1 MSNKVRGSKALIK
14 SVDKK
19 HIQRVKVLK
28 ENLIEDIERYFNT
41 TRNYGSLSIEKRQMK
56 KNNRLFNE
64 SKLSI
69 KLDTNMSGYHIKR
82 TDIGTLGFRFHRS
95 KLETISVVGYV
106 HSEIAKLLGI
116 DKEIIKSVVLFDKKI
131 DNDVNAQKDI
141 VLKAEHIE
149 RVVDAI
155 NIVLDDFE
163 QIGKQYEDTLQE
175 IKPFKSNEITENVL
189 KSKGIN

>member
-1 MSNKVRGSKALIK
+1 MSNKVRDSKVLIK

-41 TRNYGSLSIEKRQMK
+41 TRHYGSLSIEKRQMK
-56 KNNRLFNE
+56 KNDRLFNKG
-64 SKLSI
+64 KLSI
-69 KLDTNMSGYHIKR
+69 KFDTNMNGYHIKR
-82 TDIGTLGFRFHRS
+82 TDIGTLGLEFYKHE
-95 KLETISVVGYV
+95 LETVSVVGYV
-106 HSEIAKLLGI
+106 HSEIVKLLGI
-116 DKEIIKSVVLFDKKI
+116 NKKIIKDVVLFDKKI

-149 RVVDAI
+149 RVVDGI
-155 NIVLDDFE
+155 NIILDDFK

-175 IKPFKSNEITENVL
+175 IKPFKSNEITENIL

>member
-1 MSNKVRGSKALIK
+1 MSNKVRGSKVLIK

-64 SKLSI
+64 GKLSI

-82 TDIGTLGFRFHRS
+82 TDIGTLGFSFHRS

-116 DKEIIKSVVLFDKKI
+116 DEKIIKSVVLFDKKI

-155 NIVLDDFE
+155 NIVLDDFK

-189 KSKGIN
+189 KSKGIT

>member
-1 MSNKVRGSKALIK
+1 MSNKLIESKVLLK

-19 HIQRVKVLK
+19 HIQRIKVVK
-28 ENLIEDIERYFNT
+28 ENLIEDIVRYFNT
-41 TRNYGSLSIEKRQMK
+41 ARHYESLSIERRQMK
-56 KNNRLFNE
+56 KNDILFNE
-64 SKLSI
+64 GKLSI
-69 KLDTNMSGYHIKR
+69 KFDTNLSGYHIKR
-82 TDIGTLGFRFHRS
+82 TDIGTIGFRFNRNT
-95 KLETISVVGYV
+95 LETIGVVGYV

-116 DKEIIKSVVLFDKKI
+116 KQIIKNVILFDKKI

-155 NIVLDDFE
+155 NIVLDEFK

-175 IKPFKSNEITENVL
+175 IKPFKSNEITENIL

>member
-1 MSNKVRGSKALIK
+1 MSNKVINSKVQFKA
-14 SVDKK
+14 VDEKY
-19 HIQRVKVLK
+19 IQRVKTLK

-41 TRNYGSLSIEKRQMK
+41 ARYYGNLSIKKRQMK
-56 KNNRLFNE
+56 KNERLFIE
-64 SKLSI
+64 GKLSI

-82 TDIGTLGFRFHRS
+82 TDIGTLGFSFHRS

-116 DKEIIKSVVLFDKKI
+116 DEKIIKSVVLFDKKI

-149 RVVDAI
+149 RVVDAM
-155 NIVLDDFE
+155 NIVLDEFK

-175 IKPFKSNEITENVL
+175 IKPFKSNEITENIL
-189 KSKGIN
+189 KNKGIN

>member
-1 MSNKVRGSKALIK
+1 MSNKVRDSKVLIK

-41 TRNYGSLSIEKRQMK
+41 TRHYGSLSIEKRQMK

-64 SKLSI
+64 GKLSI

-116 DKEIIKSVVLFDKKI
+116 DKEITKSVVLFDKKI
-131 DNDVNAQKDI
+131 DNDVNVQKDI

-149 RVVDAI
+149 RVVDAM
-155 NIVLDDFE
+155 NIVLDDFKR
-163 QIGKQYEDTLQE
+163 IGKQYEDTLQE
-175 IKPFKSNEITENVL
+175 IKAFKSNEITENIL
-189 KSKGIN
+189 KNKGIN

>member
-1 MSNKVRGSKALIK
+1 MSNKVRDSKVLLK

-19 HIQRVKVLK
+19 HIQRIEVLK

-41 TRNYGSLSIEKRQMK
+41 TRHYGSLSIEKRQMK
-56 KNNRLFNE
+56 KNNRLFNKG
-64 SKLSI
+64 KLSI

-82 TDIGTLGFRFHRS
+82 TDIGTLGFRFDRCT
-95 KLETISVVGYV
+95 LETIDVVGYV

-116 DKEIIKSVVLFDKKI
+116 DEKIIKSVVLFDKKI

-149 RVVDAI
+149 RVVDGI
-155 NIVLDDFE
+155 NIILDDFK

-175 IKPFKSNEITENVL
+175 IKPFKSNEITENIL

>member
-1 MSNKVRGSKALIK
+1 MSNKVINSKVQFKA
-14 SVDKK
+14 VDEKY
-19 HIQRVKVLK
+19 IQRVKTLK

-41 TRNYGSLSIEKRQMK
+41 ARYYGNLSIKKRQMK
-56 KNNRLFNE
+56 KNERLFIE
-64 SKLSI
+64 GKLSI

-82 TDIGTLGFRFHRS
+82 TDIGTLGFSFHRS

-116 DKEIIKSVVLFDKKI
+116 DEKIIKSVVLFDKKI

-149 RVVDAI
+149 RVVDAM
-155 NIVLDDFE
+155 NIVLDDFKR
-163 QIGKQYEDTLQE
+163 IGKQYEDTLQE
-175 IKPFKSNEITENVL
+175 IKPFKSNEITENIL
-189 KSKGIN
+189 KNKGIN

>member
-1 MSNKVRGSKALIK
+1 MSNKVINSKVQFKA
-14 SVDKK
+14 VDEKY
-19 HIQRVKVLK
+19 IQRVKTLK

-41 TRNYGSLSIEKRQMK
+41 ARYYGNLSIKKRQMK
-56 KNNRLFNE
+56 KNERLFIE
-64 SKLSI
+64 GKLSI

-82 TDIGTLGFRFHRS
+82 TDIGTLGLEFDNI
-95 KLETISVVGYV
+95 KLETVSVVGYV

-116 DKEIIKSVVLFDKKI
+116 DKIISKNVVLFDKKI

-149 RVVDAI
+149 KVVDGL
-155 NIVLDDFE
+155 NIVLDDFK

-175 IKPFKSNEITENVL
+175 IKPFKSNEITENIL
-189 KSKGIN
+189 KTKGIN